1 MFGPSVIAE
10 SGFSPTV
17 DSTHPFLHPWSEAC
31 DVSYSLDTLL
41 CLDLKTFF
49 GISVCIDKWYLTVLQ
64 SL

>member
-10 SGFSPTV
+10 SGFS
-17 DSTHPFLHPWSEAC
+17 HPFLHPWSEAC